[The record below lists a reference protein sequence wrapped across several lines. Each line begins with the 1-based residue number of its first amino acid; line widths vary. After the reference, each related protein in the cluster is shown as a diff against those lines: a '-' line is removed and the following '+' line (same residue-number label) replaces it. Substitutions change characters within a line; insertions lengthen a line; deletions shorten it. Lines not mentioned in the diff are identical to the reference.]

1 MDYLEFA
8 NLPMMWVVS
17 APIVLIALIQALV
30 YLKRAYSAALEIGFD
45 RDMLNRCIRSSI
57 ITSIGPSCAIGVGIV
72 GLMKL
77 IGGPMAWQRLSVIG
91 ALIFE
96 VPNVAF
102 AAEGLGLTLHEIT
115 PMAFAAICWAMGL
128 SGIFWQL
135 NVIFFAPSYDKILHK
150 VTKGDEKILSFIV
163 LSTMMAIFSRN
174 IIPNFLV
181 ISRSTFATIIGAG
194 VMVIMTLLCKKL
206 KQDWIA
212 EWTLPV
218 SMLVGMFGALAF

>member
-1 MDYLEFA
+1 MKYLDFA
-8 NLPMMWVVS
+8 NLPMMWIVS
-17 APIVLIALIQALV
+17 APIVLITLIQAIV

-45 RDMLNRCIRSSI
+45 RHTLNRCIRSSI

-96 VPNVAF
+96 GPNVAF
-102 AAEGLGLTLHEIT
+102 AAEGLGITLHEIT
-115 PMAFAAICWAMGL
+115 PMAFSAICWAMGL

-135 NVIFFAPSYDKILHK
+135 NVILFAPSYDKILRK
-150 VTKGDEKILSFIV
+150 ATKGDEKILSFIV
-163 LSTMMAIFSRN
+163 LATMMAIFSRN

-181 ISRSTFATIIGAG
+181 ISRSTFATVIGAA
-194 VMVIMTLLCKKL
+194 VMVVMTVVSKKI
-206 KQDWIA
+206 KQGWIS

-218 SMLVGMFGALAF
+218 SMLVGMFGALLF